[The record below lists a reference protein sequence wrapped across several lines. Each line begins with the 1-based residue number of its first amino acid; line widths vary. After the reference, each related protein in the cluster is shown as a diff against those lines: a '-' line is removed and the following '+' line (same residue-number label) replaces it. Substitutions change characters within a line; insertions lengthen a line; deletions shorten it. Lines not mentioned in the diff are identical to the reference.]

1 MKTLKSIQKNQAQ
14 LNSLLME
21 KWGFKKLNEEEELAM
36 EEGEKKDHDGD
47 GKIDSDDYLAAK
59 DKAIKANIEEERDY
73 AKPGDYSG
81 FVSEEEEGDSPTMK
95 EADYDIELG

>member
-21 KWGFKKLNEEEELAM
+21 KWGDKKLNEEEELAM

-47 GKIDSDDYLAAK
+47 GDIDSDDYMAAK
-59 DKAIKANIEEERDY
+59 DKAIKANTEEE
-73 AKPGDYSG
+73 
-81 FVSEEEEGDSPTMK
+81 
-95 EADYDIELG
+95 